1 MSPRSV
7 GRLLLFLGAGGVL
20 MGMAIAVIAVI
31 AVDRI
36 VSTADQTLDIAAATI
51 EDVDAALDAAA
62 LTTQGAVESL
72 DGLAAA
78 IGDSTST
85 LEGSRVALDGIATI
99 IETDLADSIDAVVS
113 VLPVL
118 GEVGDTLDKT
128 LAALDSLGIAE
139 AQDQS
144 AGAAIRDMESSLR
157 PVPSQLR
164 TQATILGELNEDIG
178 GIISRSAE
186 TRDDLASVREGL
198 REAEQSLARFSTTAS
213 RLQGLI
219 TDTRN
224 SLGVGRTLGFV
235 VVVLVALV
243 FISLQAVPL
252 YIGVRLRRPDLPEMV
267 GAILRDR
274 EGRLDADPGNGAD

>member
-1 MSPRSV
+1 MSPRSA
-7 GRLLLFLGAGGVL
+7 GRLFLFVGVGGVL
-20 MGMAIAVIAVI
+20 TGLAIAVIAVI

-72 DGLAAA
+72 DGLACA

-113 VLPVL
+113 VLPAL
-118 GEVGDTLDKT
+118 GEVGDALDET
-128 LAALDSLGIAE
+128 LAALDTLGIAE

-144 AGAAIRDMESSLR
+144 AGVAIREMESSLR

-164 TQATILGELNEDIG
+164 TQATILGELNEDVG
-178 GIISRSAE
+178 GIINRSAE
-186 TRDDLASVREGL
+186 TREDLASVREGL
-198 REAEQSLARFSTTAS
+198 REAEQSLARFSTPAS

-235 VVVLVALV
+235 VVALVALV

-252 YIGVRLRRPDLPEMV
+252 YIGIRLRRPDLPEMV
-267 GAILRDR
+267 AAILHDR